1 MNRNFYAKRIRVTKN
16 GKVLRRASNIAH
28 TTSTDRTV
36 TKQRR
41 KRKTTLSKGFSRK
54 VMRVMSQKK

>member
-16 GKVLRRASNIAH
+16 GKIVRRASNTAH
-28 TTSTDRTV
+28 TTASDRTV

-41 KRKTTLSKGFSRK
+41 KRKTTLSKGFTKK
-54 VMRVMSQKK
+54 VLRIMSQKK

>member
-16 GKVLRRASNIAH
+16 DKVLRRASNIAH
-28 TTSTDRTV
+28 TTASDRPV

-41 KRKTTLSKGFSRK
+41 KRKTTLSKAFSRK
-54 VMRVMSQKK
+54 VLRIMRQKK

>member
-16 GKVLRRASNIAH
+16 DKVLRRASNTAH
-28 TTSTDRTV
+28 TTSSDRPV

-41 KRKTTLSKGFSRK
+41 KRKTTLSKAFTKK
-54 VMRVMSQKK
+54 VLRIMKQKK